1 MNNRALLLAVA
12 ACFAAAACDT
22 KKDEPPKP
30 KTAQAVV
37 PLPPEAPKAAAAS
50 ANQDARPMQV
60 VDTAKAGAA
69 PGPGKRAI
77 RPGTKGC
84 GNGKCVVNIKNI
96 APDPKNP
103 GSCNAAY
110 NAEHLDVAGQDQTI
124 TWNATGGWK
133 FDQKG
138 IELPMG
144 GGQFSGGQG
153 AGSNKW
159 TVLDKN
165 TDDKKYKYTIW
176 LVKDKEKCRI
186 DPSVVNGA
194 DQVDDTYPPP

>member
-12 ACFAAAACDT
+12 ACFAAAACD

-50 ANQDARPMQV
+50 ANQDAKPMQV
-60 VDTAKAGAA
+60 ADTAKAGASPA
-69 PGPGKRAI
+69 PAKRMT

-96 APDPKNP
+96 TPDPKKP
-103 GSCNAAY
+103 GACSATY
-110 NAEHLDVAGQDQTI
+110 NAEYLDVAGQNETI
-124 TWNATGGWK
+124 TWNATGGWE
-133 FDQKG
+133 FASNG
-138 IELPMG
+138 IDLPVG
-144 GGQFSGGQG
+144 GGQFS
-153 AGSNKW
+153 AGSANGNKY
-159 TVLDKN
+159 TIVDKN
-165 TDDKKYKYTIW
+165 DDDKSYKYTIR
-176 LVKDKEKCRI
+176 LVKGKEKCQI

-194 DQVDDTYPPP
+194 DQVDPNYPPP